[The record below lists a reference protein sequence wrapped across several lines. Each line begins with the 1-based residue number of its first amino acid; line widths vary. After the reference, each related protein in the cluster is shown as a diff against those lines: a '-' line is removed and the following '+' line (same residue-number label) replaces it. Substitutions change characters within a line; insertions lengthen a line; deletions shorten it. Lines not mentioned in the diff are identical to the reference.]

1 MTEKAAYHVVMS
13 LKDWGAFWLLGVIWG
28 ASFLWIKI
36 GVAEIGPITL
46 VAFRLLFA
54 LLGLMVV
61 FALQR
66 RAFPRDAKTLWALV
80 FMGVFNTAI
89 PFALISWGETRI
101 DSALAAILNGT
112 VPLFTIV
119 IAHYWLSDEK
129 ISLMRVVGLIVGFFG
144 VVVLVSRDFG
154 PQGVRSSIVGQL
166 AVLAASVS
174 YAVSATFSRRH
185 LRGIAPVVQATSI
198 VFIADVLAWAGVPLA
213 ERPVTWPTL
222 PITWFALIWLG
233 LLGSCFAY
241 LLYFYLLNS
250 VGATKSTLVTYV
262 FPVIGLILGIIFLGE
277 TADWRLLVGS
287 ALVVGGIAVVNVR
300 MRAGAPVAVGVPPEP

>member
-1 MTEKAAYHVVMS
+1 MTEESMS

-28 ASFLWIKI
+28 SSFLWIKI

-46 VAFRLLFA
+46 VAFRLGFA
-54 LLGLMVV
+54 LLGLLVV

-66 RAFPRDAKTLWALV
+66 RAVPRDSKTLWALV

-101 DSALAAILNGT
+101 DSALASILNGT

-129 ISLMRVVGLIVGFFG
+129 ITLMRVVGLIVGFLG

-154 PQGVRSSIVGQL
+154 PQGIHSSILGQL
-166 AVLAASVS
+166 AVLAAAVS

-198 VFIADVLAWAGVPLA
+198 VFVADALAWAAVPLA
-213 ERPVTWPTL
+213 EQPLRWPVL

-233 LLGSCFAY
+233 LLGSCVAY

-277 TADWRLLVGS
+277 SADWRLLVGS
-287 ALVVGGIAVVNVR
+287 ALVVGGIAVVNVKTQTR
-300 MRAGAPVAVGVPPEP
+300 EPVPVAAEVPPEP

>member
-1 MTEKAAYHVVMS
+1 MT
-13 LKDWGAFWLLGVIWG
+13 LKNWGAFWLLGIIWG
-28 ASFLWIKI
+28 SSFLWIKI

-54 LLGLMVV
+54 LVGLLVV

-66 RAFPRDAKTLWALV
+66 RTVPRDSKTLWALV

-101 DSALAAILNGT
+101 DSALASILNGT

-129 ISLMRVVGLIVGFFG
+129 ISLMRVI
-144 VVVLVSRDFG
+144 G
-154 PQGVRSSIVGQL
+154 PQGLHSSILGQL
-166 AVLAASVS
+166 AVLAAAVS

-185 LRGIAPVVQATSI
+185 LRGIPPVVQATSI
-198 VFIADVLAWAGVPLA
+198 VFIADALAWAGVPLA
-213 ERPVTWPTL
+213 EQPVTWPSL

-233 LLGSCFAY
+233 LLGSCVAY

-300 MRAGAPVAVGVPPEP
+300 ARPREAAPVPVEIPPEP

>member
-1 MTEKAAYHVVMS
+1 MK

-28 ASFLWIKI
+28 SSFLWIKI

-54 LLGLMVV
+54 LLGLIV
-61 FALQR
+61 FLLLQR
-66 RAFPRDAKTLWALV
+66 RALPRDARTLWAFA
-80 FMGVFNTAI
+80 FMGVFNTAV

-101 DSALAAILNGT
+101 DSALASILNGT

-119 IAHYWLSDEK
+119 IAHFWLADEK
-129 ISLMRVVGLIVGFFG
+129 ISLTRVLGLIVGFFG

-154 PQGVRSSIVGQL
+154 PQGLHSSILGQL

-185 LRGIAPVVQATSI
+185 LRGVPPVIQATSI
-198 VFIADVLAWAGVPLA
+198 VFIADALAWAAVPII
-213 ERPVTWPTL
+213 ERPFVLPQL
-222 PITWFALIWLG
+222 PITWFALVWLG
-233 LLGSCFAY
+233 LLGSCIAY

-250 VGATKSTLVTYV
+250 VGATKATLVTYV
-262 FPVIGLILGIIFLGE
+262 FPVIGLLLGIIFLE
-277 TADWRLLVGS
+277 ESADWRLLAGS
-287 ALVVGGIAVVNVR
+287 ALVVGGIGVVNLR
-300 MRAGAPVAVGVPPEP
+300 TQPREPAPVAVEVPPEP